1 MKFDAG
7 AAPMENSQVGWSTL
21 AAPRAAPRRVI
32 SPSMDDLAAL
42 RQPLTAGEQRVLEL
56 FDAELD
62 PAWEIYIQPH
72 LNGLRPDFVLL
83 NPNVGVAV
91 FEVKDWDLD
100 AMHYYVTD
108 TRPPELRGRRDGK
121 SFTLQGQNPLT
132 KVNYYRDTIY
142 KLYCPRLKQNAG
154 FAAITAGVIFPF
166 ADSRRVREL
175 FSAFITRGEGDP
187 YARYQPITGAKELA
201 HGEIQRIFPE
211 STRRSSNMMREEFAA
226 DLRGWLVEP
235 DFSATQRQPLEMD
248 ANQRLLAEDRT
259 ASGYRRIKG
268 PAGSGKSLVLAARA
282 AKLADEGKSVLV
294 ATFNI
299 TLWHYLR
306 DLVVRALTNPLSY
319 RNIAFVNFHSWCKQ
333 VCIDVGWGDRYDGLW
348 ESGGGSAVLDTE
360 LPKLVAAAAEADDA
374 PRYDAILVDE
384 GQDYQPLWW
393 NTLRR
398 FLKPGGEMLLVA
410 DATQDVYGTAGAWT
424 DDAMSGAGFR
434 GAWSQLDVSYRLP
447 PAALPLVRDF
457 AARFLPRQSAELPP
471 LAQHSLDLF
480 PSRLRWV
487 QCCSDNAI
495 RASVSEL
502 RRMMRYT
509 GADNLANADIT
520 FLASDVTTGSNVV
533 AGLRELEIA
542 SVATFAPDKQE
553 RRRQKMAFFMGDA
566 RVKATTLHSFKGWE
580 APLLVVHIEAAGGA
594 QSLALIYAG
603 LTRLKRRAAG
613 CNLTV
618 VCSAPELLEYGRTW
632 PEFAEA

>member
-1 MKFDAG
+1 MRFDAG
-7 AAPMENSQVGWSTL
+7 AAPMENSQIGSCTPVAS
-21 AAPRAAPRRVI
+21 RRVI
-32 SPSMDDLAAL
+32 SPSSEDLATL
-42 RQPLTAGEQRVLEL
+42 RQPLTPGERWVLEL
-56 FDAELD
+56 FDAKLD

-166 ADSRRVREL
+166 AEAGRVREL
-175 FSAFITRGEGDP
+175 FSAFITRSENDP
-187 YARYQPITGAKELA
+187 LARYQPITGATELA
-201 HGEIQRIFPE
+201 EGQIDKIFPE
-211 STRRSSNMMREEFAA
+211 STRQSSRVMREEFAA

-235 DFSATQRQPLEMD
+235 DFSVSQRQPLEMD
-248 ANQRLLAEDRT
+248 PNQRMLAEERT

-306 DLVVRALTNPLSY
+306 DLVVRALSDPRSY
-319 RNIAFVNFHSWCKQ
+319 RNIVFVNFHSWCKQ
-333 VCIDVGWGDRYDGLW
+333 VCMDVGWGDRYDDLW
-348 ESGGGSAVLDTE
+348 KSDGAATVLDSE
-360 LPKLVAAAAEADDA
+360 LPRLVAAASDAGDA

-384 GQDYQPLWW
+384 GQDYRPLWW

-398 FLKPGGEMLLVA
+398 FLKPSGEMMLVA
-410 DATQDVYGTAGAWT
+410 DATQDVDGTAAAWT
-424 DDAMSGAGFR
+424 DETMTGAGFR
-434 GAWSQLDVSYRLP
+434 GAWAQLDTSYRLP
-447 PAALPLVRDF
+447 PSAVPLVRDF
-457 AARFLPRQSAELPP
+457 VARFLPQKGAELPV
-471 LAQHSLDLF
+471 LAQESLDLF
-480 PSRLRWV
+480 PTRLRWV
-487 QCCSDNAI
+487 QCHSEIAI

-502 RRMMRYT
+502 RRMMQQT
-509 GADNLANADIT
+509 GSASLANADIT
-520 FLASDVTTGSNVV
+520 FLASDVMTGSNVV
-533 AGLRELEIA
+533 ARLRELEIA

-553 RRRQKMAFFMGDA
+553 RRREKMAFYMGDA
-566 RVKATTLHSFKGWE
+566 RIKATTLHSFKGWE
-580 APLLVVHIEAAGGA
+580 APLLVVHIDAAAGA

-603 LTRLKRRAAG
+603 LTRLKRRGAG
-613 CNLTV
+613 SSLTV
-618 VCSAPELLEYGRTW
+618 VCSAPELLEFGRTW
-632 PEFAEA
+632 PEFVEA

>member
-1 MKFDAG
+1 MKLDKG
-7 AAPMENSQVGWSTL
+7 ATLSTRTEIGSSALPKALRLISPTRKGL
-21 AAPRAAPRRVI
+21 AA
-32 SPSMDDLAAL
+32 M
-42 RQPLTAGEQRVLEL
+42 RQPLTPGERKVLEL
-56 FDAELD
+56 FDAALD
-62 PAWEIYIQPH
+62 PSWEIYVQPH

-83 NPNVGVAV
+83 NPNVGIAV

-100 AMHYYVTD
+100 ALHYYVPD
-108 TRPPELRGRRDGK
+108 TRPPELRGRSDGR
-121 SFTLQGQNPLT
+121 SFSLQGQNPIT
-132 KVNYYRDTIY
+132 KVNHYRDTIY
-142 KLYCPRLKQNAG
+142 KLYCPRLRQKAG

-175 FSAFITRGEGDP
+175 FSRFITRAEDDP
-187 YARYQPITGAKELA
+187 YARYQPITGASELSE
-201 HGEIQRIFPE
+201 GQIEKIFPE
-211 STRRSSNMMREEFAA
+211 SSRRTSNVMREEFAA

-235 DFSATQRQPLEMD
+235 DFSVTQREPLEMD
-248 ANQRLLAEDRT
+248 PNQRQLAEDRT
-259 ASGYRRIKG
+259 PSGYRRIKG

-294 ATFNI
+294 ATYNI

-306 DLVVRALTNPLSY
+306 DLVVRALTNPHSY

-348 ESGGGSAVLDTE
+348 EGGGGSAVLDTE
-360 LPKLVAAAAEADDA
+360 LPKLVAAAAEVDDA

-398 FLKPGGEMLLVA
+398 FLEPGGEMLLVA

-447 PAALPLVRDF
+447 AAALPLVRDF

-471 LAQHSLDLF
+471 LAQQSLDLF

-487 QCCSDNAI
+487 QCGSDNAI

-509 GADNLANADIT
+509 GAANLANADIT

-533 AGLRELEIA
+533 ADLRELEIA

-553 RRRQKMAFFMGDA
+553 RRRQKMAFYMGDA

-580 APLLVVHIEAAGGA
+580 APLLVIHIDAAGGA

-603 LTRLKRRAAG
+603 LTRLKRRAEG
-613 CNLTV
+613 SNLTV

-632 PEFAEA
+632 PEFVEA